1 MRTVTNLSHRFSF
14 RAAAACAALLLSG
27 CATTSQPD
35 APLPPAAP
43 RVPAT
48 RFVAAPAV
56 EPAGRA
62 EWIGSYEGTADIY
75 LANEDQWQR
84 DVPIELFVQGD
95 GSHVRVMGQMALAA
109 SRSSFYVGQV
119 ETYDDAMLVGEY
131 ADGDRRYAYSLVREA
146 EQLKGFVKMH
156 QLRDES
162 DALLPGYE
170 WHFDVQRRALTD
182 PR

>member
-1 MRTVTNLSHRFSF
+1 MRIVTKFSHRFSL
-14 RAAAACAALLLSG
+14 RVAAACVALLLSG

-35 APLPPAAP
+35 PPLPPAAP

-56 EPAGRA
+56 EPAERA
-62 EWIGSYEGTADIY
+62 EWIGSYEGMADIY

-84 DVPIELFVQGD
+84 DVPIKLFVRQD
-95 GSHVRVMGQMALAA
+95 GSHVRIMGQMALAA

-131 ADGDRRYAYSLVREA
+131 ADADRRYAYSLVLEA

-156 QLRDES
+156 QISDES
-162 DALLPGYE
+162 DALFPGYE
-170 WHFDVQRRALTD
+170 WHFEVQRRALTD

>member
-1 MRTVTNLSHRFSF
+1 M
-14 RAAAACAALLLSG
+14 
-27 CATTSQPD
+27 
-35 APLPPAAP
+35 
-43 RVPAT
+43 
-48 RFVAAPAV
+48 
-56 EPAGRA
+56 
-62 EWIGSYEGTADIY
+62 
-75 LANEDQWQR
+75 
-84 DVPIELFVQGD
+84 PIELFVQGD
-95 GSHVRVMGQMALAA
+95 GSHVRIMGQMALAA

-119 ETYDDAMLVGEY
+119 DTYDDAMLVGEY

-162 DALLPGYE
+162 DALFPGYE

>member
-1 MRTVTNLSHRFSF
+1 MRTVTKFSHRFSPCG
-14 RAAAACAALLLSG
+14 AVLLLLG

-48 RFVAAPAV
+48 RFVAVPVA
-56 EPAGRA
+56 EPAER
-62 EWIGSYEGTADIY
+62 EDWIGSYEGTVDIY

-84 DVPIELFVQGD
+84 GVPIELFVQQD
-95 GSHVRVMGQMALAA
+95 GSHVRIMGQMALAA

-119 ETYDDAMLVGEY
+119 ETYDDSMLVGEY
-131 ADGDRRYAYSLVREA
+131 ADGDRRYAYSLVREV

-156 QLRDES
+156 QLSDES
-162 DALLPGYE
+162 DALFPGYE